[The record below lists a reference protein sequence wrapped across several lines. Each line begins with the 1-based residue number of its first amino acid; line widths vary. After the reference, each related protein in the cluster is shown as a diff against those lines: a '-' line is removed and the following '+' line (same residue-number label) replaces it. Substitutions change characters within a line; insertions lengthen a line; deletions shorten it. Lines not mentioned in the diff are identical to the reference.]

1 MYETFKR
8 NEDFKIK
15 PLYKSGIL
23 TKISDMRDVN
33 GSNLIKI
40 VVDIYEEDLNNSP
53 YKLEYYIYDNNL
65 IQEISS
71 FKVGGF
77 ICVKYFTKSKLNR
90 KTNLYYTNNIATAI
104 EPIEDE
110 VHLINFNKQFNK
122 WVH

>member
-40 VVDIYEEDLNNSP
+40 VVD
-53 YKLEYYIYDNNL
+53 KLEYYIYDHNL

-77 ICVKYFTKSKLNR
+77 IGVKYFTKSKLNR